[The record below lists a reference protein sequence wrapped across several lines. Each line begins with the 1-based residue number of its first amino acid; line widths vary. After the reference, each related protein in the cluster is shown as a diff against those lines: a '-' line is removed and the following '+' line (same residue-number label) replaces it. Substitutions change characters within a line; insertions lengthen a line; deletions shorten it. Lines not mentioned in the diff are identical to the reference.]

1 MKKKIIYISIAL
13 SIFMVCTF
21 IGVYFVFN
29 KKDKYHDYLQEI
41 DYSESIVT
49 IHNPDQGFYSAAC
62 VQVGQ
67 ETIAD
72 RSYIIN
78 DNYQIYHLRMDI
90 SEFSS
95 VVNGNED
102 LPLTQTALKN
112 IDDMLKVYKEKEK
125 NVIIRFAYD
134 KNFAGSK
141 DQEPSV
147 EMMITHITQLCP
159 ILNKYIDTLTAIE
172 VGMVGPWGEMHSSQ
186 VANSQTI
193 PLLIEQFLSNTNDI
207 PILVRTPKM
216 IYDYLGITINDI
228 DTTFIK
234 SEDKAYRLGLF
245 NDGYLG
251 SGSDLGTYTNREKE
265 VSWLSHQ
272 TEHLPFGGEVTIPGS
287 SLHDIETCLPE
298 MYQINL
304 SYLNYAWNYEVVQ
317 DKWKN
322 SYYTEECGNDNLYY
336 GQSAFTY
343 IQNHLGYRL
352 VLENS
357 IFNYSSSF
365 KDLNI
370 SLQIKNIGF
379 GNLNRTKNLT
389 LYFVNKEN
397 QIKSVHVGKYNGENK
412 IEISTSLDLANGEY
426 NVYLSVNTL
435 IDNSPAYN
443 IQFANNL
450 WNSEISANLIGKIT
464 INKK

>member
-1 MKKKIIYISIAL
+1 
-13 SIFMVCTF
+13 
-21 IGVYFVFN
+21 
-29 KKDKYHDYLQEI
+29 
-41 DYSESIVT
+41 
-49 IHNPDQGFYSAAC
+49 
-62 VQVGQ
+62 
-67 ETIAD
+67 
-72 RSYIIN
+72 
-78 DNYQIYHLRMDI
+78 
-90 SEFSS
+90 
-95 VVNGNED
+95 
-102 LPLTQTALKN
+102 
-112 IDDMLKVYKEKEK
+112 MLKVYKEKEK

-172 VGMVGPWGEMHSSQ
+172 VGLVGPWGEMHSSQ

-193 PLLIEQFLSNTNDI
+193 PLLIEQFLSNTHDI

-370 SLQIKNIGF
+370 SLQIKNVGF